1 MATQININDFTLE
14 ELEKV
19 EMITGMTFTEIAD
32 NFGRP
37 KVIKAVLWINALRSN
52 PDAKIE
58 DIAAL
63 TLDQA
68 TAMFAGEDP
77 KG

>member
-1 MATQININDFTLE
+1 MATQININEFTLE

-19 EMITGMTFTEIAD
+19 EMLTGMTFTEIAE

-37 KVIKAVLWINALRSN
+37 KVIKVVLWVAALRTN
-52 PDAKIE
+52 PEAKIE
-58 DIAAL
+58 DFAAL

-68 TAMFAGEDP
+68 TALFAGEDP